1 MATNTSSPTL
11 GGVSLVNSKSNSIVN
26 NTLKNLKFNTSTQSR
41 SSGSSTTSSSGSSS
55 SNAFEPS
62 AINGGANAEKDKKQK
77 TPQSEMPIASNS
89 SSDSD
94 LVNQMLRPDT
104 ITVNESDLQKLR
116 RTLNIYDSP
125 NKTAAWLWE
134 QSAEY
139 YNRFKVATLD
149 DAFSK
154 GFGHVFFVKP
164 MCNLTDSSSDSSSL
178 VKSNPMFQYANTSS
192 PATIKEL
199 SYNGNDGESSFMLTL
214 SNKVTNFSLN
224 DEFINEGVSGKTYT
238 GTQIAYGKDIS
249 ESRSVNN
256 LSISFKD
263 DKYLHVYQLHR
274 LWLEYI
280 SGVYRGTISP
290 TQNTITEKILD
301 YAGAIYYII
310 TGADGET
317 ILYWEKYYGIFP
329 TNISTDALNW
339 DIEKIISNPAF
350 TVTYRYSIR
359 NSYDPAILT
368 EFNQNSGSNR
378 GSAEPIFDKEL
389 GHVGQSW
396 VGVPFIEEQVAQKS
410 IANETNKVYKLKFAS
425 KSLDVY

>member
-1 MATNTSSPTL
+1 M
-11 GGVSLVNSKSNSIVN
+11 
-26 NTLKNLKFNTSTQSR
+26 
-41 SSGSSTTSSSGSSS
+41 
-55 SNAFEPS
+55 
-62 AINGGANAEKDKKQK
+62 
-77 TPQSEMPIASNS
+77 
-89 SSDSD
+89 
-94 LVNQMLRPDT
+94 
-104 ITVNESDLQKLR
+104 
-116 RTLNIYDSP
+116 
-125 NKTAAWLWE
+125 
-134 QSAEY
+134 
-139 YNRFKVATLD
+139 
-149 DAFSK
+149 
-154 GFGHVFFVKP
+154 
-164 MCNLTDSSSDSSSL
+164 
-178 VKSNPMFQYANTSS
+178 
-192 PATIKEL
+192 
-199 SYNGNDGESSFMLTL
+199 
-214 SNKVTNFSLN
+214 
-224 DEFINEGVSGKTYT
+224 
-238 GTQIAYGKDIS
+238 
-249 ESRSVNN
+249 
-256 LSISFKD
+256 
-263 DKYLHVYQLHR
+263 YQLHR

-290 TQNTITEKILD
+290 TKNTITEKILD

-339 DIEKIISNPAF
+339 DIEKIISNPSF

-425 KSLDVY
+425 KSLEVY